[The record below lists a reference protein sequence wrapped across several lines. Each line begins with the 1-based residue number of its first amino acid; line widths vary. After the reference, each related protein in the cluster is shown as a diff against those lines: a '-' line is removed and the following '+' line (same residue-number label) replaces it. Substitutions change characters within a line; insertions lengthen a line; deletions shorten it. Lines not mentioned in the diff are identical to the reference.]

1 MGVTTSGVAAAGGL
15 FVCVRVAEVFDGG
28 ECGGVGREEGW
39 RGE

>member
-1 MGVTTSGVAAAGGL
+1 MGVIMLGVVVVGGL
-15 FVCVRVAEVFDGG
+15 FVCVWVVEVFDGG